1 MTTNLSHRY
10 RLIKDLPQIIPVFPL
25 NGVILLPRSNLPL
38 NIFEPRYLEMTDDVL
53 AGERLIGM
61 IQPDSGKKT
70 SLSTDD
76 EPVPV
81 RQTGC
86 VGRITEF
93 SEMDDGRLL
102 ITLTGICR
110 FQISDELSND
120 KPYRDFQVHYNSYE
134 DDLLPGFGET
144 KVDRET
150 LLKVLKT
157 YLDVHELDAD
167 WDSIHQSSNE
177 FLVNTLSI
185 ISPYGPEEKQAL
197 LETKDLK
204 ARSEVLIALAEMDLA
219 AGDDGSG
226 TAIQ

>member
-1 MTTNLSHRY
+1 MTTNLTHRY
-10 RLIKDLPQIIPVFPL
+10 RLAKDLPETIPVFPL

-38 NIFEPRYLEMTDDVL
+38 NIFEPRYLKMTDDTL

-61 IQPDSGKKT
+61 IQPKRGSST
-70 SLSTDD
+70 EPSLSE
-76 EPVPV
+76 EPVPL
-81 RQTGC
+81 RGTGC

-110 FQISDELSND
+110 FETVEEIETEN
-120 KPYRDFQVHYNSYE
+120 PYRSYKVKYNDFE

-144 KVDRET
+144 RVDRDN
-150 LLKVLKT
+150 LLEVLKT
-157 YLDVHELDAD
+157 YLDIHELDAD
-167 WDSIHQSSNE
+167 WESIHQSSNE

-197 LETKDLK
+197 LETADLK
-204 ARSEVLIALAEMDLA
+204 SRSEVLIALAEMDIA